1 MQIIAFK
8 AMLAREI
15 NIRGCEDYKN
25 TFARMESDCTLRF
38 GFKALIKS
46 ISFTKQS
53 NLFLH
58 FLSTC
63 KRFSERNAFSDGGRV
78 MNCLVNE
85 MLFIRALKPNL
96 NVQSDSIRAKV
107 FL

>member
-1 MQIIAFK
+1 MQITAFK

-58 FLSTC
+58 FLSTWTQTTILRHC
-63 KRFSERNAFSDGGRV
+63 QTLQEHARNNASRPAKAFPS
-78 MNCLVNE
+78 
-85 MLFIRALKPNL
+85 A
-96 NVQSDSIRAKV
+96 
-107 FL
+107 